1 MSTALVTGPTSGIG
15 LAFARR
21 LASDGY
27 DLVLVARD
35 AQRLESLAHE
45 LSATGV
51 RVETLVADLGDAE
64 QLAGVVERVRD
75 RQRPVEVL
83 VNSAGFGINQRF
95 VSGDVDAEQSLI
107 DVMVTAVMQL
117 THAAVPGMVERGRGA
132 VINVS
137 SIAGFL
143 PFGSY
148 SATKSWVTF
157 FTQGLATEL
166 EGTGVR
172 ALVTCPGFVRTEF
185 HERAGIDIDRSSD
198 TWWLEVDA
206 VVQQAME
213 DLRRGKVISVP
224 GRSYKALAAGAHL
237 IPREALRR
245 AERFRRSRTVRGG
258 GIT

>member
-35 AQRLESLAHE
+35 EQRLTSLADE

-51 RVETLVADLGDAE
+51 RVEVLVADLGDRD
-64 QLAGVVERVRD
+64 QLATVEKRLSD
-75 RQRPVEVL
+75 PLHPVDVL
-83 VNSAGFGINQRF
+83 VNNAGFSVNQPF
-95 VSGDVDAEQSLI
+95 VGGDVEGEQSLI
-107 DVMVTAVMQL
+107 DVMVTALMRL
-117 THAAVPGMVERGRGA
+117 THAAVPGMGERGSGA

-143 PFGSY
+143 PFGTY
-148 SATKSWVTF
+148 SAAKAWVTF

-166 EGTGVR
+166 DGSGVR
-172 ALVTCPGFVRTEF
+172 ALAVCPGFVRTEF
-185 HERAGIDIDRSSD
+185 HERAGIEIDRSND
-198 TWWLEVDA
+198 TWWLEVDT

-237 IPREALRR
+237 LPRDALRR
-245 AERFRRSRTVRGG
+245 AERFRRSRIAGRR
-258 GIT
+258 